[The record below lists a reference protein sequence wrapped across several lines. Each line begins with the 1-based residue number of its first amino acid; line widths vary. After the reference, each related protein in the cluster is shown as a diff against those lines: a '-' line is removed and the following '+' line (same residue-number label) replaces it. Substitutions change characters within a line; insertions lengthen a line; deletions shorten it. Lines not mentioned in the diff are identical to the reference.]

1 MSTPFE
7 KIQNVFH
14 SKFQSKIELMPE
26 LEQQFFINA
35 ISDFEVELYPLP
47 FNEESF
53 DIEEDLSYPE
63 INLLGTLMYK
73 EYLHRERDK
82 TLKLNNIVGKDI
94 KLTAMANSKYA
105 MNTAYSSILSEI
117 AEKIGKLK
125 SLNFED

>member
-1 MSTPFE
+1 PFE

-105 MNTAYSSILSEI
+105 MNTAYSSLLSEI